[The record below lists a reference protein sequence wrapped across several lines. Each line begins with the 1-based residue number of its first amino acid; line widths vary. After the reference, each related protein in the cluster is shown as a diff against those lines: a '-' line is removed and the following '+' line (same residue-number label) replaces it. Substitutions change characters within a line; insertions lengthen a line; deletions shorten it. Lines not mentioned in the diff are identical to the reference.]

1 MLSYE
6 SFKKRVMKEFLD
18 YLPERYADCELEL
31 RKVPKVNMVL
41 TGVVI
46 KPKDKTHSFCSP
58 TFYLESMY
66 DQYVC
71 CDSFEKVM
79 ANQAIYLE
87 ESLKFLPEDILTL
100 DIATMKDKIVFQI
113 VNTKEN
119 KEMIDYCPHRNIMDL
134 SVVYRVI
141 TNIDKSGVS
150 GFLITNDIAEAEGL
164 SEKVLYQ
171 LAKKNT
177 KKLFPFKSER
187 IEEIMGRMMRRWGA
201 DDKDIEESFPD
212 MEKVP
217 ANERVYVITNEYE
230 FFGANALLYK
240 DVIGKVVKNIGTD
253 CYVLPS
259 SIHDLVILS
268 TETFKESSK
277 LMNLVRETNNEHVRL
292 SDRLSDSVYR
302 FSIVDGS
309 LNRVEEHMDEVS

>member
-1 MLSYE
+1 
-6 SFKKRVMKEFLD
+6 
-18 YLPERYADCELEL
+18 
-31 RKVPKVNMVL
+31 
-41 TGVVI
+41 
-46 KPKDKTHSFCSP
+46 
-58 TFYLESMY
+58 
-66 DQYVC
+66 
-71 CDSFEKVM
+71 
-79 ANQAIYLE
+79 
-87 ESLKFLPEDILTL
+87 
-100 DIATMKDKIVFQI
+100 
-113 VNTKEN
+113 
-119 KEMIDYCPHRNIMDL
+119 MIDYCPHRNIMDL

-141 TNIDKSGVS
+141 TNIDKTGVS

-187 IEEIMGRMMRRWGA
+187 IEEIMGRMMRKWGA

-277 LMNLVRETNNEHVRL
+277 LINLVRETNNEHVRL
-292 SDRLSDSVYR
+292 SDKLSDSVYR